1 MERTDQSVREPVGWC
16 EMNET
21 CDRCGLAV
29 RAAYR
34 VQRLGEHYLCRHC
47 VPLLWQALSAQ
58 GWNIWPVSASAL
70 ARQADEHAHAYA
82 WCDLDASA

>member
-47 VPLLWQALSAQ
+47 APLL
-58 GWNIWPVSASAL
+58 
-70 ARQADEHAHAYA
+70 
-82 WCDLDASA
+82 